1 MAALE
6 NQVISLE
13 NALGQQKNPE
23 NKSIHKLRQEI
34 LKEATEATTELI
46 ALSVVWKQIQEGHQP
61 DIALLLGRYYH
72 TYVFYCNA

>member
-23 NKSIHKLRQEI
+23 NKSIQKLRQEI
-34 LKEATEATTELI
+34 LKEATEATSELI
-46 ALSVVWKQIQEGHQP
+46 TLSVAWKQIQEGHQP
-61 DIALLLGRYYH
+61 DIACLLGNFILIKVVH
-72 TYVFYCNA
+72 G

>member
-46 ALSVVWKQIQEGHQP
+46 ALSVAWKQIQEGHQP
-61 DIALLLGRYYH
+61 DIACLLGRYNYIYH
-72 TYVFYCNA
+72 ICILL